1 MLLKIE
7 FCYSCE
13 TVLLHG
19 ESEPHGELWAELK
32 PNPRV
37 HFMHRSLP
45 NSVFGKI
52 ATTKECQSD
61 AMRAEILYEYGGI
74 YQDWDAIWT
83 KPLTLEQRSYETV
96 VTSDWLAQPNTPE
109 VLMSN
114 PIMALPRSRF
124 ITQVR
129 REGVVGEGDLCFF
142 CFIGYKVYERD
153 PTIAFRDLHLSV
165 IAFQVCFPF
174 CLNIDISN
182 KMLLQQGRYH
192 PYWQEGASDRMF
204 NGSFDWRTETNN
216 IHFTFPTPL
225 ALRSKKALAKPD
237 GNSIESQLGRFVM
250 EKAGIK
256 L

>member
-96 VTSDWLAQPNTPE
+96 VSPDWLAQPGTPQVISAAP
-109 VLMSN
+109 VLTRKN
-114 PIMALPRSRF
+114 SRF
-124 ITQVR
+124 IKEMLN
-129 REGVVGEGDLCFF
+129 EGVLSGVELCYF
-142 CFIGYKVYERD
+142 CFISYKIVERD
-153 PTIAFRDLHLSV
+153 PTIAFHDIHLQV
-165 IAFQVCFPF
+165 IYRAVCFSPF
-174 CLNIDISN
+174 FCAY
-182 KMLLQQGRYH
+182 KV
-192 PYWQEGASDRMF
+192 F
-204 NGSFDWRTETNN
+204 
-216 IHFTFPTPL
+216 
-225 ALRSKKALAKPD
+225 KK
-237 GNSIESQLGRFVM
+237 
-250 EKAGIK
+250 
-256 L
+256 